1 MRLSN
6 SFQARIACVLILL
19 LLVVIGALYFAVK
32 VATGAAVQAQAREEL
47 DIGGRVFGRLL
58 ESRSRQLHDAV
69 QVLAADFGFK
79 EAVSSGDEETIRS
92 ALGNSGAR
100 INAGAVM
107 LLGMDGKLQ
116 VSTAARVGSDSSAR
130 LAELMQEHQRNGG
143 QGLLQP
149 IDDDIYLLVEANV
162 TAPIPIARVVMG
174 FRLDAD
180 FASEMRELTHL
191 DMSLVATQAGKP
203 DIWLSTLPG
212 DLEEALRSEI
222 KTRDGDILRIGE
234 QRYMG
239 RRLVLSS
246 GADYQVLLLLH
257 KSLEQAQEAFAPL
270 DRDIL
275 LIALCALLGSL
286 AGALLLARSVS
297 QPVRQLALAT
307 RRIGE
312 GDYQSTV
319 ELHRSDELGQLAGAI
334 DRMREDIAERERQL
348 AHNALHDSLTG
359 LPNRALALDRLGSAI
374 TAARPTALLHLG
386 IGNFRAVNEACG
398 PGGGDLALQQICRR
412 LQATL
417 RPGDSLARLVADEF
431 LLLLEG
437 ADRDSAV
444 AAADKLQQLLLRPLR
459 IGSLDVAI
467 DSRIGI
473 ACYPTDGGTPDELL
487 RRASIAM
494 QDAAQSPG
502 HLQLYQQGRD
512 DAPATPGGADPRPAP
527 RRRAWRAGV
536 ALPAQA
542 RHRRRPVLQAEALL
556 RWQHRHLGMVSPG
569 EFIPLAER
577 TGSIQSL
584 TAWVIEEVLRQLQEW
599 AGGARS
605 AGLAEHLRRRP
616 DEPRPGR
623 AGVGAAAQLPRAPR
637 AGGLRDHRKR
647 GHGRP
652 RAGAPRTRWPARAG
666 HQPVGGR
673 FRHRLLLPRAAQ
685 EHAGAGVEDR
695 PVLHPRAGRDQR
707 RRGDRPLHHRDEP
720 QPRPQGG
727 RRGRRARPQP
737 APARTLALRHRPG
750 LPDQPAAVG
759 RRLRGLDRPATPLTP
774 RRGALT
780 MNRCLALLLALSLP
794 AAAIA
799 DQDACSPPAARPA
812 SKAPPAAASRPGRC
826 WPATA
831 RRASGATAFATRVE
845 TGDYRLDAAGVAAS
859 WDNRVELS
867 YARQRFDLGTLA
879 RDLSLPENTL
889 SQDVVGLK
897 VRLFGD
903 LIYDPL
909 PQVSLGLQYKRQKDF
924 LIPPWWAP
932 GATKTPRATSP

>member
-19 LLVVIGALYFAVK
+19 LLVVVSALYFAVK
-32 VATGAAVQAQAREEL
+32 AATGAAVQAQAREEL
-47 DIGGRVFGRLL
+47 DIGGRVFERLL

-116 VSTAARVGSDSSAR
+116 VSTAGRVGSDSSAR

-222 KTRDGDILRIGE
+222 KTHDGDILRIGE
-234 QRYMG
+234 RRYMD

-297 QPVRQLALAT
+297 QPVRALAAAA

-312 GDYQSTV
+312 GDYQSTL
-319 ELHRSDELGQLAGAI
+319 ELDRSDELGQLAGAI
-334 DRMREDIAERERQL
+334 NRMRDDIAERERQL
-348 AHNALHDSLTG
+348 AHNALHDTLTG
-359 LPNRALALDRLGSAI
+359 LPNRTLALERLGSAI
-374 TAARPTALLHLG
+374 TAERPTALLYLG
-386 IGNFRAVNEACG
+386 IGNFRSVNEACG
-398 PGGGDLALQQICRR
+398 PGGGDLVLQQIGRR
-412 LQATL
+412 LHATL
-417 RPGDSLARLVADEF
+417 RPGDSLARLIADEF

-437 ADRDSAV
+437 TDSDSAV
-444 AAADKLQQLLLRPLR
+444 AAADKLQQLLLKPQR

-473 ACYPTDGGTPDELL
+473 ACYPADGSTPEELL
-487 RRASIAM
+487 RRAGIAM
-494 QDAAQSPG
+494 QDAAQAPG

-512 DAPATPGGADPRPAP
+512 A
-527 RRRAWRAGV
+527 
-536 ALPAQA
+536 AQQRQVLLIRDLRHAAA
-542 RHRRRPVLQAEALL
+542 RGELLLHYQPKLDIAEGRVLQAEALL
-556 RWQHRHLGMVSPG
+556 RWQHPQFGLVSPG

-577 TGSIQSL
+577 TGSIQAL

-599 AGGARS
+599 AGR
-605 AGLAEHLRRRP
+605 GLRLQVSLNISTDDLMGRELVERMRGLLRRFRVHP
-616 DEPRPGR
+616 D
-623 AGVGAAAQLPRAPR
+623 QLSFEITESAVMQDPVQALKVLN
-637 AGGLRDHRKR
+637 GLRDLGISLSVDDFGTGYSSLAQLKSM
-647 GHGRP
+647 
-652 RAGAPRTRWPARAG
+652 
-666 HQPVGGR
+666 PV
-673 FRHRLLLPRAAQ
+673 Q
-685 EHAGAGVEDR
+685 ELKIDQSFIRELDETSED
-695 PVLHPRAGRDQR
+695 
-707 RRGDRPLHHRDEP
+707 
-720 QPRPQGG
+720 
-727 RRGRRARPQP
+727 
-737 APARTLALRHRPG
+737 
-750 LPDQPAAVG
+750 AVIV
-759 RRLRGLDRPATPLTP
+759 RSTID
-774 RRGALT
+774 
-780 MNRCLALLLALSLP
+780 MSHSL
-794 AAAIA
+794 
-799 DQDACSPPAARPA
+799 
-812 SKAPPAAASRPGRC
+812 
-826 WPATA
+826 
-831 RRASGATAFATRVE
+831 
-845 TGDYRLDAAGVAAS
+845 
-859 WDNRVELS
+859 
-867 YARQRFDLGTLA
+867 
-879 RDLSLPENTL
+879 
-889 SQDVVGLK
+889 GLK
-897 VRLFGD
+897 VVAEGVEHAHSLRLLERWRCDTAQGY
-903 LIYDPL
+903 LISRPL
-909 PQVSLGLQYKRQKDF
+909 SASAFEAWIAQPLH
-924 LIPPWWAP
+924 
-932 GATKTPRATSP
+932 SPIAAVH

>member
-19 LLVVIGALYFAVK
+19 LLVVVSALYFAVK
-32 VATGAAVQAQAREEL
+32 AATGAAVQAQAREEL
-47 DIGGRVFGRLL
+47 DIGGRVFERLL

-79 EAVSSGDEETIRS
+79 EAVASGDEETIRS

-116 VSTAARVGSDSSAR
+116 VSTAGRVGSDSSAR

-222 KTRDGDILRIGE
+222 KTHDGDILRIGE
-234 QRYMG
+234 RRYMD

-286 AGALLLARSVS
+286 VGALLLARSVS
-297 QPVRQLALAT
+297 QPVRALAAAA

-312 GDYQSTV
+312 GDYQSTL
-319 ELHRSDELGQLAGAI
+319 ELDRSDELGQLAGAI
-334 DRMREDIAERERQL
+334 NRMRDDIAERERQL
-348 AHNALHDSLTG
+348 AHNALHDTLTG
-359 LPNRALALDRLGSAI
+359 LPNRTLALERLGSAI
-374 TAARPTALLHLG
+374 TAERPTALLYLG
-386 IGNFRAVNEACG
+386 IGNFRSVNEACG
-398 PGGGDLALQQICRR
+398 PGGGDLVLQQIGRR
-412 LQATL
+412 LHATL
-417 RPGDSLARLVADEF
+417 RPGDSLARLIADEF

-437 ADRDSAV
+437 TDSDSAV
-444 AAADKLQQLLLRPLR
+444 AAADKLQQLLLKPQR

-473 ACYPTDGGTPDELL
+473 ACYPADGSTPEELL
-487 RRASIAM
+487 RRAGIAM
-494 QDAAQSPG
+494 QDAAQAPG

-512 DAPATPGGADPRPAP
+512 A
-527 RRRAWRAGV
+527 
-536 ALPAQA
+536 AQQRQVLLIRDLRHAAA
-542 RHRRRPVLQAEALL
+542 RGELLLHYQPKLDIAEGRVLQAEALL
-556 RWQHRHLGMVSPG
+556 RWQHPQFGLVSPG

-599 AGGARS
+599 AGR
-605 AGLAEHLRRRP
+605 GLRLQVSLNISTDDLMGRELVERMRCLLRRFRVHP
-616 DEPRPGR
+616 D
-623 AGVGAAAQLPRAPR
+623 QLSFEITESAVMQDPVQALKVLN
-637 AGGLRDHRKR
+637 GLRDLGISLSVDDFGTGYSSLAQLKSM
-647 GHGRP
+647 
-652 RAGAPRTRWPARAG
+652 
-666 HQPVGGR
+666 PV
-673 FRHRLLLPRAAQ
+673 Q
-685 EHAGAGVEDR
+685 ELKIDQSFIRELDETSED
-695 PVLHPRAGRDQR
+695 
-707 RRGDRPLHHRDEP
+707 
-720 QPRPQGG
+720 
-727 RRGRRARPQP
+727 
-737 APARTLALRHRPG
+737 
-750 LPDQPAAVG
+750 AVIV
-759 RRLRGLDRPATPLTP
+759 RSTID
-774 RRGALT
+774 
-780 MNRCLALLLALSLP
+780 MSHSL
-794 AAAIA
+794 
-799 DQDACSPPAARPA
+799 
-812 SKAPPAAASRPGRC
+812 
-826 WPATA
+826 
-831 RRASGATAFATRVE
+831 
-845 TGDYRLDAAGVAAS
+845 
-859 WDNRVELS
+859 
-867 YARQRFDLGTLA
+867 
-879 RDLSLPENTL
+879 
-889 SQDVVGLK
+889 GLK
-897 VRLFGD
+897 VVAEGVEHAHSLRLLERWRCDTAQGY
-903 LIYDPL
+903 LISRPL
-909 PQVSLGLQYKRQKDF
+909 SASAFEAWIAQPLH
-924 LIPPWWAP
+924 
-932 GATKTPRATSP
+932 SPIAAVH

>member
-19 LLVVIGALYFAVK
+19 LLVVVSALYFAVK
-32 VATGAAVQAQAREEL
+32 AATGAAVQAQAREEL
-47 DIGGRVFGRLL
+47 DIGGRVFERLL

-116 VSTAARVGSDSSAR
+116 VSTAVRVGSDSSAR

-222 KTRDGDILRIGE
+222 KTHDGDILRIGE
-234 QRYMG
+234 RRYMD

-297 QPVRQLALAT
+297 QPVRALAAAA

-312 GDYQSTV
+312 GDYLSTL
-319 ELHRSDELGQLAGAI
+319 ELDRSDELGQLAGAI
-334 DRMREDIAERERQL
+334 NRMRDDIAERERQL
-348 AHNALHDSLTG
+348 AHNALHDTLTG
-359 LPNRALALDRLGSAI
+359 LPNRTLALERLGSAI
-374 TAARPTALLHLG
+374 TAERPTALLYLG
-386 IGNFRAVNEACG
+386 IGNFRSVNEACG
-398 PGGGDLALQQICRR
+398 PGGGDLVLQQIGRR
-412 LQATL
+412 LHATL
-417 RPGDSLARLVADEF
+417 RPGDSLARLIADEF

-437 ADRDSAV
+437 TDSDSAV
-444 AAADKLQQLLLRPLR
+444 AAADKLQQLLLKPQR

-473 ACYPTDGGTPDELL
+473 ACYPADGSTPEELL
-487 RRASIAM
+487 RRAGIAM
-494 QDAAQSPG
+494 QDAAQAPG

-512 DAPATPGGADPRPAP
+512 A
-527 RRRAWRAGV
+527 
-536 ALPAQA
+536 AQQRQVLLIRDLRHAAA
-542 RHRRRPVLQAEALL
+542 RGELLLHYQPKLDIAEGRVLQAEALL
-556 RWQHRHLGMVSPG
+556 RWQHPQFGLVSPG

-599 AGGARS
+599 AGR
-605 AGLAEHLRRRP
+605 GLRLQVSLNISTDDLMGRELVERMRGLLRRFRVHP
-616 DEPRPGR
+616 D
-623 AGVGAAAQLPRAPR
+623 QLSFEITESAVMQDPVQALKVLN
-637 AGGLRDHRKR
+637 GLRDLGISLSVDDFGTGYSSLAQLKSM
-647 GHGRP
+647 
-652 RAGAPRTRWPARAG
+652 
-666 HQPVGGR
+666 PV
-673 FRHRLLLPRAAQ
+673 Q
-685 EHAGAGVEDR
+685 ELKIDQSFIRELDETSED
-695 PVLHPRAGRDQR
+695 
-707 RRGDRPLHHRDEP
+707 
-720 QPRPQGG
+720 
-727 RRGRRARPQP
+727 
-737 APARTLALRHRPG
+737 
-750 LPDQPAAVG
+750 AVIV
-759 RRLRGLDRPATPLTP
+759 RSTID
-774 RRGALT
+774 
-780 MNRCLALLLALSLP
+780 MSHSL
-794 AAAIA
+794 
-799 DQDACSPPAARPA
+799 
-812 SKAPPAAASRPGRC
+812 
-826 WPATA
+826 
-831 RRASGATAFATRVE
+831 
-845 TGDYRLDAAGVAAS
+845 
-859 WDNRVELS
+859 
-867 YARQRFDLGTLA
+867 
-879 RDLSLPENTL
+879 
-889 SQDVVGLK
+889 GLK
-897 VRLFGD
+897 VVAEGVEHAHSLRLLERWRCDTAQGY
-903 LIYDPL
+903 LISRPL
-909 PQVSLGLQYKRQKDF
+909 SASAFEAWIAQPLH
-924 LIPPWWAP
+924 
-932 GATKTPRATSP
+932 SPIAAVH

>member
-19 LLVVIGALYFAVK
+19 LLVVVGALYFAFK
-32 VATGAAVQAQAREEL
+32 AATGAAVQAQAREEL
-47 DIGGRVFGRLL
+47 DIGGRVFVRLL
-58 ESRSRQLHDAV
+58 ELRSRQLHDAV

-79 EAVSSGDEETIRS
+79 EAVASGDEQTIRS

-116 VSTAARVGSDSSAR
+116 VSTAERLGSDSSAR

-203 DIWLSTLPG
+203 DIWLSTLSG
-212 DLEEALRSEI
+212 DIEQELRGEI
-222 KTRDGDILRIGE
+222 KTSDGDILRIGE
-234 QRYMG
+234 RRYMD
-239 RRLVLSS
+239 RRMVLSS
-246 GADYQVLLLLH
+246 GSDYQVLLLLH
-257 KSLEQAQEAFAPL
+257 KSLEQAQQAFAPL

-312 GDYQSTV
+312 GDYQSAV

-386 IGNFRAVNEACG
+386 IGNFRSVNETCG
-398 PGGGDLALQQICRR
+398 PGGGDFALQQICRR

-431 LLLLEG
+431 LLLLGG

-444 AAADKLQQLLLRPLR
+444 AAADKLQQLLIKPLR

-494 QDAAQSPG
+494 QDAAQAPG

-512 DAPATPGGADPRPAP
+512 DAQQRQVVLIRDLRHA
-527 RRRAWRAGV
+527 AGRGELV
-536 ALPAQA
+536 LHYQPKLDIAEG
-542 RHRRRPVLQAEALL
+542 RVLQAEALL

-599 AGGARS
+599 AGRGLDLQVSLNIS
-605 AGLAEHLRRRP
+605 ADDLMSRDLVERVSALLRNYRVH
-616 DEPRPGR
+616 PGQVVFEITESAVMADPVQALR
-623 AGVGAAAQLPRAPR
+623 VLD
-637 AGGLRDHRKR
+637 GLRDLGISLSVDDFGTGYSSLAQLKSM
-647 GHGRP
+647 
-652 RAGAPRTRWPARAG
+652 
-666 HQPVGGR
+666 PV
-673 FRHRLLLPRAAQ
+673 Q
-685 EHAGAGVEDR
+685 ELKIDQSFIRELDETSED
-695 PVLHPRAGRDQR
+695 
-707 RRGDRPLHHRDEP
+707 
-720 QPRPQGG
+720 
-727 RRGRRARPQP
+727 
-737 APARTLALRHRPG
+737 
-750 LPDQPAAVG
+750 AVIV
-759 RRLRGLDRPATPLTP
+759 RSTIE
-774 RRGALT
+774 
-780 MNRCLALLLALSLP
+780 MSHSL
-794 AAAIA
+794 
-799 DQDACSPPAARPA
+799 
-812 SKAPPAAASRPGRC
+812 
-826 WPATA
+826 
-831 RRASGATAFATRVE
+831 
-845 TGDYRLDAAGVAAS
+845 
-859 WDNRVELS
+859 
-867 YARQRFDLGTLA
+867 
-879 RDLSLPENTL
+879 
-889 SQDVVGLK
+889 GLK
-897 VRLFGD
+897 VVAEGVEHAHSLRLLERWRCDTAQGY
-903 LIYDPL
+903 LISRPL
-909 PQVSLGLQYKRQKDF
+909 SASAFEAWIAQPLR
-924 LIPPWWAP
+924 
-932 GATKTPRATSP
+932 SPVAAVH

>member
-512 DAPATPGGADPRPAP
+512 DALQRQVVLIRDLRHA
-527 RRRAWRAGV
+527 AGRGELV
-536 ALPAQA
+536 LHYQPKLDIAEG
-542 RHRRRPVLQAEALL
+542 RVLQAEALL

-599 AGGARS
+599 AG
-605 AGLAEHLRRRP
+605 
-616 DEPRPGR
+616 
-623 AGVGAAAQLPRAPR
+623 
-637 AGGLRDHRKR
+637 
-647 GHGRP
+647 
-652 RAGAPRTRWPARAG
+652 
-666 HQPVGGR
+666 
-673 FRHRLLLPRAAQ
+673 
-685 EHAGAGVEDR
+685 
-695 PVLHPRAGRDQR
+695 
-707 RRGDRPLHHRDEP
+707 
-720 QPRPQGG
+720 
-727 RRGRRARPQP
+727 
-737 APARTLALRHRPG
+737 
-750 LPDQPAAVG
+750 
-759 RRLRGLDRPATPLTP
+759 RGLDLQVSLNISADDLMSRDLVE
-774 RRGALT
+774 RVS
-780 MNRCLALLLALSLP
+780 ALLRNYRVHPGQVVFEITESAVMGDLVQALRVLDGLRELGISLSVDDFGTGYSSLAQLKSMPVQELKIDQSFIRELDETSEDAVIVRSTIEMSHSL
-794 AAAIA
+794 
-799 DQDACSPPAARPA
+799 
-812 SKAPPAAASRPGRC
+812 
-826 WPATA
+826 
-831 RRASGATAFATRVE
+831 
-845 TGDYRLDAAGVAAS
+845 
-859 WDNRVELS
+859 
-867 YARQRFDLGTLA
+867 
-879 RDLSLPENTL
+879 
-889 SQDVVGLK
+889 GLK
-897 VRLFGD
+897 VVAEGVEHAHSLRLLERWRCDTAQGY
-903 LIYDPL
+903 LISRPL
-909 PQVSLGLQYKRQKDF
+909 SAAAFEAWIAQPLR
-924 LIPPWWAP
+924 
-932 GATKTPRATSP
+932 SPLAAVH

>member
-19 LLVVIGALYFAVK
+19 LLVVVSALYFAVK

-47 DIGGRVFGRLL
+47 DIGGRVFERLL

-116 VSTAARVGSDSSAR
+116 VSTAGRVGSDSSAR

-222 KTRDGDILRIGE
+222 KTHDGDILRIGE
-234 QRYMG
+234 RRYMD

-286 AGALLLARSVS
+286 TGALLLARSVS
-297 QPVRQLALAT
+297 QPVRALAAAA

-312 GDYQSTV
+312 GDYQSTL
-319 ELHRSDELGQLAGAI
+319 ELDRSDELGQLAGAI
-334 DRMREDIAERERQL
+334 NRMRDDIAERERQL
-348 AHNALHDSLTG
+348 AHNALHDTLTG
-359 LPNRALALDRLGSAI
+359 LPNRTLALERLGSAI
-374 TAARPTALLHLG
+374 TAERPTALLYLG
-386 IGNFRAVNEACG
+386 IGNFRSVNEACG
-398 PGGGDLALQQICRR
+398 PGGGDLVLQQIGRR
-412 LQATL
+412 LHATL
-417 RPGDSLARLVADEF
+417 RPGDSLARLIADEF

-437 ADRDSAV
+437 TDSDSAV
-444 AAADKLQQLLLRPLR
+444 AAADKLQQLLLKPQR

-473 ACYPTDGGTPDELL
+473 ACYPADGSTPEELL
-487 RRASIAM
+487 RRAGIAM
-494 QDAAQSPG
+494 QDAAQAPG

-512 DAPATPGGADPRPAP
+512 A
-527 RRRAWRAGV
+527 
-536 ALPAQA
+536 AQQRQVLLIRDLRHAAA
-542 RHRRRPVLQAEALL
+542 RGELLLHYQPKLDIAEGRVLQAEALL
-556 RWQHRHLGMVSPG
+556 RWQHPQLGLVAPG

-599 AGGARS
+599 AGR
-605 AGLAEHLRRRP
+605 GLRLQVSLNISTDDLIGRELVERMRGLLRRFRVHP
-616 DEPRPGR
+616 D
-623 AGVGAAAQLPRAPR
+623 QLSFEITESAVMQDPVQALKVLN
-637 AGGLRDHRKR
+637 GLRDLGISLSVDDFGTGYSSLAQLKSM
-647 GHGRP
+647 
-652 RAGAPRTRWPARAG
+652 
-666 HQPVGGR
+666 PV
-673 FRHRLLLPRAAQ
+673 Q
-685 EHAGAGVEDR
+685 ELKIDQSFIRELDETSED
-695 PVLHPRAGRDQR
+695 
-707 RRGDRPLHHRDEP
+707 
-720 QPRPQGG
+720 
-727 RRGRRARPQP
+727 
-737 APARTLALRHRPG
+737 
-750 LPDQPAAVG
+750 AVIV
-759 RRLRGLDRPATPLTP
+759 RSTID
-774 RRGALT
+774 
-780 MNRCLALLLALSLP
+780 MSHSL
-794 AAAIA
+794 
-799 DQDACSPPAARPA
+799 
-812 SKAPPAAASRPGRC
+812 
-826 WPATA
+826 
-831 RRASGATAFATRVE
+831 
-845 TGDYRLDAAGVAAS
+845 
-859 WDNRVELS
+859 
-867 YARQRFDLGTLA
+867 
-879 RDLSLPENTL
+879 
-889 SQDVVGLK
+889 GLK
-897 VRLFGD
+897 VVAEGVEHAHSLRLLERWRCDTAQGY
-903 LIYDPL
+903 LISRPL
-909 PQVSLGLQYKRQKDF
+909 SASAFEAWIAQPLH
-924 LIPPWWAP
+924 
-932 GATKTPRATSP
+932 SPIAAVH